1 MSSEKFE
8 FAQDEVET
16 QLEKLSS
23 SLRLL
28 EASQAEPARKRNLQ
42 VCEKCVEDA
51 EKLLEE
57 MDGEARS
64 APLQFRA
71 EMLAAVRALRSRLG
85 ILQSSYRSF
94 KFSSR
99 LPAVGGEGPRG
110 KAVTDGVREK
120 VISGVQSL
128 ERTGESI
135 YRSQQVAIETEQVG
149 VGIIDDLGTQRE
161 SLERTRA
168 RLVETDVE
176 LGRSSAILKRMYL
189 NVISNKIILS
199 AIIIIEVCILIGLV
213 YWKFFS
219 KKS

>member
-16 QLEKLSS
+16 QLERLSS
-23 SLRLL
+23 NLRLL
-28 EASQAEPARKRNLQ
+28 ETSQGEARKRNLQ
-42 VCEKCVEDA
+42 VCEKCVEDG

-57 MDGEARS
+57 MDGEART

-71 EMLAAVRALRSRLG
+71 EMLAAVRGLRSRLG
-85 ILQSSYRSF
+85 ILQSSYRSL

-99 LPAVGGEGPRG
+99 LTAGEGSRG
-110 KAVTDGVREK
+110 RAATDGVREK
-120 VISGVQSL
+120 VINGVQSL

-161 SLERTRA
+161 SLERTRT

-176 LGRSSAILKRMYL
+176 LGRSSRILKRMYL

-213 YWKFFS
+213 YWKYFS

>member
-16 QLEKLSS
+16 QLERLSS
-23 SLRLL
+23 NLRLL
-28 EASQAEPARKRNLQ
+28 ETSQGEARKRNLQ
-42 VCEKCVEDA
+42 VCEKCVEDG

-57 MDGEARS
+57 MDGEART

-71 EMLAAVRALRSRLG
+71 EMLAAVRGLRSRLG
-85 ILQSSYRSF
+85 ILQSSYRSL

-99 LPAVGGEGPRG
+99 LTAGEGSRG
-110 KAVTDGVREK
+110 RAATDGVREK
-120 VISGVQSL
+120 VINGVQSL

-161 SLERTRA
+161 SLERQLRA
-168 RLVETDVE
+168 RNRQDERKVEEEADAAAEAQAEEDARTVQVIAV
-176 LGRSSAILKRMYL
+176 LAVKGRVGCSTQQ
-189 NVISNKIILS
+189 
-199 AIIIIEVCILIGLV
+199 
-213 YWKFFS
+213 
-219 KKS
+219 